1 MLITSFFL
9 EFCYNKDGDIMAKKK
24 KKKLIK
30 IKKTPFI
37 LLIVLLL
44 IIGLFIHFNSKT
56 YLFYKAYNKSISLK
70 LEIYKEFKNKYYPYI
85 DNKYLLETNTVFNY
99 NENKN
104 KINGKIYIDDSDNYF
119 DLDIKQNEEEQKI
132 TIINKD
138 NKTYYKYNDSFY
150 YINNPSSQSL
160 SDKEISTIISKYFKK
175 YIRNGSISKKKETI
189 KYDKEYKTTKLTLK
203 LSNRDLYNYLLDVL
217 RDKKIKKGVNTK
229 DFIKKIED
237 KKKKEKYIKDY
248 FEYSIYLYKGEPIL
262 EKYEF
267 ENHKNIISVFK
278 NKNYKHIIF
287 KLDGSKKDSYII
299 INNNKVDLFFD
310 GYFYGKG
317 NITDK
322 GFEIVFT
329 DYNKKEIGSILYD
342 IEKEKNIYDISF
354 KMYTNLDSLKL
365 NIEINNK
372 IDNSKSIPSI
382 DLDNAKSINE
392 LSEKDIEL
400 FRSLLT
406 N

>member
-9 EFCYNKDGDIMAKKK
+9 DFCYNKNGDIMAKKK

-85 DNKYLLETNTVFNY
+85 DNKYLLETNTVFDY

-104 KINGKIYIDDSDNYF
+104 KINGKIYIDGSDNYF

-189 KYDKEYKTTKLTLK
+189 KYDKEYKKTKLTLK
-203 LSNRDLYNYLLDVL
+203 LYNRD
-217 RDKKIKKGVNTK
+217 
-229 DFIKKIED
+229 
-237 KKKKEKYIKDY
+237 
-248 FEYSIYLYKGEPIL
+248 
-262 EKYEF
+262 
-267 ENHKNIISVFK
+267 
-278 NKNYKHIIF
+278 
-287 KLDGSKKDSYII
+287 
-299 INNNKVDLFFD
+299 
-310 GYFYGKG
+310 
-317 NITDK
+317 
-322 GFEIVFT
+322 
-329 DYNKKEIGSILYD
+329 
-342 IEKEKNIYDISF
+342 
-354 KMYTNLDSLKL
+354 
-365 NIEINNK
+365 
-372 IDNSKSIPSI
+372 
-382 DLDNAKSINE
+382 
-392 LSEKDIEL
+392 
-400 FRSLLT
+400 
-406 N
+406 